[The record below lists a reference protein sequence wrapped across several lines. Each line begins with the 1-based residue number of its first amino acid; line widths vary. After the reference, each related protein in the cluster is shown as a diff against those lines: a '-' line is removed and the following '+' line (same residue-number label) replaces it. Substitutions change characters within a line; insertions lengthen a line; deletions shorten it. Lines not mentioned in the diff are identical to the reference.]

1 MTAQKIIYFGSRA
14 KTQQKRAAS
23 ARSKLQ
29 SPSENLEFEWRPK
42 DYRMIIG
49 DKSDKIVTQIHN
61 LSPTSDDNMDWLIL
75 TFNS

>member
-23 ARSKLQ
+23 TRSKLL
-29 SPSENLEFEWRPK
+29 SPSKNFEFEWRFS
-42 DYRMIIG
+42 DDIG
-49 DKSDKIVTQIHN
+49 NKNDKIVTQIHN
-61 LSPTSDDNMDWLIL
+61 LSPKFDDNMDWLIL